1 MICVLKLVPGYMLPS
16 PVAVIQVFQTEGPL
30 LWKHLIVTLQ
40 EAFWGLFLG
49 VVLGFIVAVL
59 MDRFQLIYKGFYPVA
74 VLSQTIPTIAIAPL
88 LVLWLGYG
96 MAPKITLVV
105 ITTFFPITIG
115 LLDGFR
121 QADPDAVNLLRAM
134 GAKRRQI
141 FWFIKMPQSLNS
153 FFSGLRISA
162 TYAIVGAVIS
172 EWLGGFE
179 GLGVYMVRVKKS
191 YSFDK
196 MFAVIFLIS
205 AISLILMKIVDL
217 IGKASMPW
225 ERERNKLKEQKEII

>member
-1 MICVLKLVPGYMLPS
+1 MLKIVPGYMLPS
-16 PVAVIQVFQTEGPL
+16 PVDVFEVFLTESPL
-30 LWKHLIVTLQ
+30 LWKHTLVTLQ
-40 EAFWGLFLG
+40 EAFWGLLAGVFLG
-49 VVLGFIVAVL
+49 FVVAVL
-59 MDRFQLIYKGFYPVA
+59 MDRFRLIYKGFYPIA

-96 MAPKITLVV
+96 MAPKITLVI

-121 QADPDAVNLLRAM
+121 QADPDTMDLLRAM
-134 GAKRRQI
+134 GAKKHQI
-141 FWFIKMPQSLNS
+141 FWYIKMPQALNS

-162 TYAIVGAVIS
+162 TYSIVGAVIS

-205 AISLILMKIVDL
+205 AISLLLMKTVDIL
-217 IGKASMPW
+217 GKASMPW
-225 ERERNKLKEQKEII
+225 ERERNRLNMQKENL